1 LTDFH
6 QQRWKSAY
14 RGNRSVCEKLGLTPG
29 KIVTSKEVGCVPS
42 FLGEII
48 EYTRDEIVVKDIDTG
63 EKYVR
68 SIREL
73 EHE

>member
-1 LTDFH
+1 MIDVE
-6 QQRWKSAY
+6 QRRWKSAY
-14 RGNRSVCEKLGLTPG
+14 QGNKAVCEELGLTPG
-29 KIVTSKEVGCVPS
+29 KIVTSKEVGCVPP

-48 EYTRDEIVVKDIDTG
+48 EYSRDEIIVQDIDTG

-68 SIREL
+68 SIREI